1 MRQITYKIHRYN
13 EGRSYVQTYS
23 FDYEPDRTI
32 LWGLQKIKDTI
43 DPTLTFIAAC
53 RSAVCGACSIK
64 VNGQAMLG
72 CESKIDDIIERF
84 GSDTIE
90 IAPIGNFDV
99 IRDLAVDWEA
109 KVNRLKTVAPW
120 IFMKPE
126 FNRDMGSRQTP
137 EDFKKFVTNTECIL
151 CGCCASE
158 CNKLSANREDF
169 LDPYVYTK
177 ANRFVQD
184 SRDAAPMAH
193 VNPAFE
199 HGLWKCVH
207 CMNCISRCP
216 KHLKPAKDISE
227 LRAVAT
233 KAGLSNKGTRHAI
246 AFKQDLMQTGR
257 LNEVTMSLK
266 TDGLVDSAK
275 QGLYALRLWAHGKI
289 NPLELVVPHK
299 PVQGIKDVRTI
310 IKAAEEAER

>member
-72 CESKIDDIIERF
+72 CESKIDDITERF

-137 EDFKKFVTNTECIL
+137 EDFK
-151 CGCCASE
+151 
-158 CNKLSANREDF
+158 
-169 LDPYVYTK
+169 
-177 ANRFVQD
+177 
-184 SRDAAPMAH
+184 
-193 VNPAFE
+193 
-199 HGLWKCVH
+199 
-207 CMNCISRCP
+207 NC
-216 KHLKPAKDISE
+216 
-227 LRAVAT
+227 
-233 KAGLSNKGTRHAI
+233 
-246 AFKQDLMQTGR
+246 
-257 LNEVTMSLK
+257 
-266 TDGLVDSAK
+266 
-275 QGLYALRLWAHGKI
+275 Y
-289 NPLELVVPHK
+289 
-299 PVQGIKDVRTI
+299 
-310 IKAAEEAER
+310 